1 MIDQLSRRLQ
11 DCDEV
16 RFFLHWLRQPSE
28 IGAMLPSGPALS
40 AALAAEIDIQ
50 APGVVVELGP
60 GTGRVTKALLESG
73 IEASRLIAVEQNVAF
88 CDLLRARYPGIRV
101 VRGEA
106 QSLEKLLHQNGI
118 GTVKAVVSSLPLL
131 SMPTQERAAVLSQ
144 IAAVIHG
151 ECIFVQYTYGVTPP
165 VPANL
170 DADLGLVGERTNW
183 VLANL
188 PPAAV
193 WRYRRVAEAP
203 RLLQA
208 S

>member
-1 MIDQLSRRLQ
+1 
-11 DCDEV
+11 
-16 RFFLHWLRQPSE
+16 
-28 IGAMLPSGPALS
+28 MLPSGPALS
-40 AALAAEIDIQ
+40 AALASEIDIR

-60 GTGRVTKALLESG
+60 GTGRVTKALLETG
-73 IEASRLIAVEQNVAF
+73 ITPSRLIAVEQNTAF
-88 CDLLRARYPGIRV
+88 CELLRARYPDIRV

-106 QSLEKLLHQNGI
+106 QALEGLLRRNGVAL
-118 GTVKAVVSSLPLL
+118 VKAVVSSLPLL
-131 SMPTQERAAVLSQ
+131 SMPSRERAAVLSQ
-144 IAAVIHG
+144 IAAVMHG
-151 ECIFVQYTYGVTPP
+151 ESIFVQYTYGVTPP
-165 VPANL
+165 VPADL

-193 WRYRRVAEAP
+193 WRYRREAEAP